1 MLWNFITGE
10 KLRECL
16 YDLFSKYLLVNPE
29 INLVTCNQQFF
40 NGMKWNR
47 LENIRYVAQARL
59 SIWLQ
64 VKMCIYVCECVS
76 VSVYYIT
83 S

>member
-1 MLWNFITGE
+1 MLWNFLTGE

-29 INLVTCNQQFF
+29 ISLMTCNQQFF

-47 LENIRYVAQARL
+47 LENIRAHCTSKAKYLV
-59 SIWLQ
+59 S
-64 VKMCIYVCECVS
+64 VKMCVCVCECVCLP
-76 VSVYYIT
+76 VHYLT
-83 S
+83 A

>member
-1 MLWNFITGE
+1 MLWNFLTGE

-29 INLVTCNQQFF
+29 IILMTCNQQFF

-47 LENIRYVAQARL
+47 LENIRVHCTSKAKYL
-59 SIWLQ
+59 
-64 VKMCIYVCECVS
+64 VS
-76 VSVYYIT
+76 VKDVCVCV
-83 S
+83 